1 MNFTPAHLIPIDLVQ
16 PEVGITSDGLGT
28 YIPSYLAPPAIA
40 TAYSIPASTG
50 YGVKIAIFSFGGG
63 FLQSDLNK
71 SFADLQSAG
80 LINSSLTV
88 PTIRQVLLDGQT
100 GNWTNGG
107 ADGEN
112 TVDIYCTATM
122 APQAQISIYIGSY
135 LSSMVAQALADQVH
149 ICTMSWGSGEYTSD
163 ESNLQTLASAKITFL
178 ASSGDYGSVLEN
190 SASSSTGTVG
200 SITGTGPWTAT
211 ISGLVTNTAFNFVTG
226 QTLLATSGTG
236 SLYGG
241 TPTSCVVS
249 SIVNQNTIT
258 FTVTG
263 GTTPVAGS
271 ITNVHQ
277 LGIKQV
283 TYPASSP
290 YCIGVG
296 GTHLYINSSYARTSE
311 ADDNEDPG
319 FPSGWGGGGG
329 LSSVFSKPSWQIG
342 GLYYTPITNSVTGS
356 PTALTVRG
364 VPDWAA
370 PMSAYI
376 YYQNGTYAAAGG
388 TSLSCPTLAGI
399 MARYLQ
405 LTGVKRS
412 SVDWNTIAYANQSA
426 FYDITVGN
434 DTNSATYNYNG
445 YIGTTGWDPITG
457 LGPPIGTLIYQLIRT
472 GTVFPKQ
479 NYGFRPSTGP
489 TYPRKTTGA
498 R

>member
-16 PEVGITSDGLGT
+16 PEVGMTPDGLGA

-80 LINSSLTV
+80 LLNSSLTV

-135 LSSMVAQALADQVH
+135 LSSMVTQALADQVH

-163 ESNLQTLASAKITFL
+163 EPNLQALANAKITFL
-178 ASSGDYGSVLEN
+178 VSSGDYGD
-190 SASSSTGTVG
+190 
-200 SITGTGPWTAT
+200 
-211 ISGLVTNTAFNFVTG
+211 
-226 QTLLATSGTG
+226 
-236 SLYGG
+236 
-241 TPTSCVVS
+241 VVS
-249 SIVNQNTIT
+249 E
-258 FTVTG
+258 
-263 GTTPVAGS
+263 GS
-271 ITNVHQ
+271 TSEAV
-277 LGIKQV
+277 V
-283 TYPASSP
+283 YPASSP
-290 YCIGVG
+290 YAIGVG
-296 GTHLYINSSYARTSE
+296 GTHLYLNSSYVRISE
-311 ADDNEDPG
+311 TDDNGDAN

-329 LSSVFSKPSWQIG
+329 VSTTFSLPSWQT
-342 GLYYTPITNSVTGS
+342 GLYFTPVVSGVTGS
-356 PTALTVRG
+356 PRALTMRG

-370 PMSAYI
+370 PMSAYVF
-376 YYQNGTYAAAGG
+376 YENGSIGGAGG
-388 TSLSCPTLAGI
+388 TSLACPVMAGI
-399 MARYLQ
+399 LARYLQ

-412 SVDWNTIAYANQSA
+412 SVDWNTLAYANQSA
-426 FYDITVGN
+426 FFDITVGK
-434 DTNSATYNYNG
+434 DTGTISNG

-457 LGPPIGTLIYQLIRT
+457 LGPPIGTSIYQLIRT